1 MTPALDSSQFKAVA
15 SNARCLLVV
24 AGPGSGKTRVLSAR
38 FVRLVKEGA
47 DPGRILAV
55 TFTNRAA
62 REMKERISTE
72 LGGRAPLN
80 ISTFHSLAL
89 RILRRQRPDLRL
101 ITRVE
106 ARALLKELGALEPDK
121 ALDRI
126 SAFKNGM
133 RGEGGMDRP
142 LFDSYSQRLKDSRAL
157 DFDDLVPEAA
167 RLIERQGN
175 PPFDHVMID
184 EYQDINPM
192 QAAFVKALS
201 RGAKSLMAIGDPDQA
216 IYSFRGSSIRCFLDF
231 EREYEDAERVCLSRN
246 YRSGRTIVEAS
257 RALISNNKE
266 RLDNDIRPEMEGGS
280 ITGIEFGDEREEAA
294 FIIREVERLMGGL
307 TSLTASYDTGHRFS
321 DFAVLCRTNR
331 LSEHIAGEFG
341 RSAIPFHLVKP
352 PGPALAGFLR
362 SMRGRELPEGV
373 EAVHFLKEEGLKAGI
388 EGEWLEGISPGAG
401 EETSLDAIVDELM
414 LSIPSDNIDIKA
426 DKVNIMT
433 LHSAKGLEWR
443 CVFLAGVED
452 GLVPMRLKGDCDIE
466 EERRLFY
473 VGMTR
478 AKERLFISRARTRR
492 VWGEQRE
499 GKWSPFI
506 DEIPAALMDRRSVE
520 KKMPQRRPVQKGL
533 FE

>member
-15 SNARCLLVV
+15 SNARHLLVV
-24 AGPGSGKTRVLSAR
+24 AGPGSAKTRVLSAR
-38 FVRLVKEGA
+38 LVRLVKEGA

-175 PPFDHVMID
+175 PPFDPVMI
-184 EYQDINPM
+184 
-192 QAAFVKALS
+192 
-201 RGAKSLMAIGDPDQA
+201 DPDQA

-266 RLDNDIRPEMEGGS
+266 RLGN
-280 ITGIEFGDEREEAA
+280 
-294 FIIREVERLMGGL
+294 
-307 TSLTASYDTGHRFS
+307 
-321 DFAVLCRTNR
+321 
-331 LSEHIAGEFG
+331 
-341 RSAIPFHLVKP
+341 
-352 PGPALAGFLR
+352 
-362 SMRGRELPEGV
+362 
-373 EAVHFLKEEGLKAGI
+373 
-388 EGEWLEGISPGAG
+388 
-401 EETSLDAIVDELM
+401 
-414 LSIPSDNIDIKA
+414 DIKA
-426 DKVNIMT
+426 P
-433 LHSAKGLEWR
+433 
-443 CVFLAGVED
+443 AG
-452 GLVPMRLKGDCDIE
+452 GG
-466 EERRLFY
+466 
-473 VGMTR
+473 
-478 AKERLFISRARTRR
+478 A
-492 VWGEQRE
+492 
-499 GKWSPFI
+499 SP
-506 DEIPAALMDRRSVE
+506 
-520 KKMPQRRPVQKGL
+520 
-533 FE
+533 